1 MFLFIFKFQCYGYSF
16 IVILRCEFA
25 NQLAIAR
32 RGSGPLGTVFR
43 ANFNLSNSLDN
54 SANISSV
61 LTNMLACTTG
71 RHRPLSQE
79 DMSYAAYRGSDP
91 RNRLST
97 HSLDSA
103 PIGPYG
109 SNTQGGSRYAT
120 LPARTKGW
128 HAVHC

>member
-1 MFLFIFKFQCYGYSF
+1 
-16 IVILRCEFA
+16 
-25 NQLAIAR
+25 
-32 RGSGPLGTVFR
+32 
-43 ANFNLSNSLDN
+43 
-54 SANISSV
+54 
-61 LTNMLACTTG
+61 MLACTTG

-79 DMSYAAYRGSDP
+79 DMWYAAYRGSDP

-120 LPARTKGW
+120 LPARTNKGW
-128 HAVHC
+128 HAVILLTLPLATIDFLLTDVQK

>member
-1 MFLFIFKFQCYGYSF
+1 MFS
-16 IVILRCEFA
+16 
-25 NQLAIAR
+25 
-32 RGSGPLGTVFR
+32 S
-43 ANFNLSNSLDN
+43 NFNSSNNLADSTN
-54 SANISSV
+54 ASSV
-61 LTNMLACTTG
+61 LTNMLTCTIG

-79 DMSYAAYRGSDP
+79 DMAYAAYRGSDP

-120 LPARTKGW
+120 LPARTNKGW
-128 HAVHC
+128 HAIHCNVATYNCRFLTNRSLKTNGAWLERFTVLSNFSSRSC

>member
-1 MFLFIFKFQCYGYSF
+1 M
-16 IVILRCEFA
+16 
-25 NQLAIAR
+25 
-32 RGSGPLGTVFR
+32 FR
-43 ANFNLSNSLDN
+43 ANFNSSNSLDISTN
-54 SANISSV
+54 ASSV

-79 DMSYAAYRGSDP
+79 DMWYAAYRGSDP

-120 LPARTKGW
+120 LPAGTNKGW
-128 HAVHC
+128 HAVILLTLPLATIDFLLTDVQK